1 MLGIVPE
8 EYVESEEDHEPVNSM
23 EVERALLEILPKF
36 KRLTQLH
43 KEMAEEIRDV
53 ASILENIAGISPDD
67 EEDDV

>member
-8 EYVESEEDHEPVNSM
+8 DELEEDEDDHVDTI

-53 ASILENIAGISPDD
+53 ATILENIAGISADD
-67 EEDDV
+67 DEDDV